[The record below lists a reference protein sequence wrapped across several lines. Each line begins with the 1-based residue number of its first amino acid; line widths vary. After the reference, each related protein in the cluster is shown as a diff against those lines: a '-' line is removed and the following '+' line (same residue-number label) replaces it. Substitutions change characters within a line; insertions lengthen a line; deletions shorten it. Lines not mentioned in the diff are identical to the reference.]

1 MDRSSNVL
9 VTNFTPSTVLQVVL
23 LLFKN
28 SLQVPSI
35 APHTMPKKLL
45 PLFARPPLQHSDC
58 SMRLARQRGLQQ
70 LSLKHHSKSRVFS
83 TKQHNIPSSK
93 QHNIKSKHNY
103 KKANNSNNRRNQ
115 HQESTSSRRRSV
127 NMCWERHI

>member
-1 MDRSSNVL
+1 MS
-9 VTNFTPSTVLQVVL
+9 
-23 LLFKN
+23 
-28 SLQVPSI
+28 
-35 APHTMPKKLL
+35 KKLF

-93 QHNIKSKHNY
+93 QHNIKSNHNY
-103 KKANNSNNRRNQ
+103 QKTNNNNRRNQ

-127 NMCWERHI
+127 NMCWERYI